1 MNKDKKDKVFLVAGW
16 IAILIFTYLF
26 WSIFIGWLLK

>member
-1 MNKDKKDKVFLVAGW
+1 MTDKNKDKIFLVVSW